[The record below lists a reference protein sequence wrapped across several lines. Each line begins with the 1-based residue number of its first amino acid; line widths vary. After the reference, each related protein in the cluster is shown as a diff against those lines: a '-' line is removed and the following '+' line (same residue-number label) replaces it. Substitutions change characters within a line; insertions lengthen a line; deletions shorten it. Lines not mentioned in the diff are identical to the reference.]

1 MQLEEVVLNISLIE
15 EDIVMFVDEELEWI
29 RNIVRYKKDIKIDLD
44 ASQDL
49 EIFCDRIA
57 PGLNISVRFVGEEPE
72 DRITEQ
78 YNEYMKK
85 ILPYYQ
91 MKLVEIPRL
100 EHSGKVISASAVRKY
115 LKEGKLEEVQKY
127 MPDEAYRILLSKKAM
142 PVKTEK

>member
-15 EDIVMFVDEELEWI
+15 EDIVMFVDEELERI

-127 MPDEAYRILLSKKAM
+127 MSDEAYRILLSKKAM